1 VWFFLLFESILDAF
15 SVITYTLTDYRQNH
29 EYILYLIEY
38 SLTVVLL
45 LICSFPDKLPPSNYR
60 EDLNVKVCPK
70 EKASFPSRLTFWWFN
85 SLAIKGWRNPLTL
98 ADLWD
103 VRREDKCKNVFR
115 YFNKFWQNESYS
127 EDKPV
132 VGDLGNGEISYKY
145 QSITSLNQRSGKNK
159 RTTILVTI
167 GKAFWAYLLIPSI
180 LKLVSDVVQL
190 SNPMILK

>member
-1 VWFFLLFESILDAF
+1 
-15 SVITYTLTDYRQNH
+15 
-29 EYILYLIEY
+29 
-38 SLTVVLL
+38 
-45 LICSFPDKLPPSNYR
+45 
-60 EDLNVKVCPK
+60 
-70 EKASFPSRLTFWWFN
+70 
-85 SLAIKGWRNPLTL
+85 
-98 ADLWD
+98 

-145 QSITSLNQRSGKNK
+145 QSITSLNQRLSKNK

-167 GKAFWAYLLIPSI
+167 SKAFWAYLLIPSI